1 MINEI
6 NLVKC
11 CYLCDKKL
19 KNNTYY
25 YSKRSFFEKIV
36 DKIIEKLADIFDEKS
51 NGYHCSSYDALGYCG
66 HTCNVEKVMNLYLI
80 NFAVYIP
87 EEKFY
92 DSKYLVRMIQDDHR
106 ICIHLIYEN
115 NKKYTYLYNNDEAS
129 IKEIKF
135 YLNLLKNKQF
145 DKLKKLMML
154 K

>member
-19 KNNTYY
+19 KKRYY
-25 YSKRSFFEKIV
+25 RSLNKLGLFEKIV
-36 DKIIEKLADIFDEKS
+36 DKIINKLADIFDKNNNS
-51 NGYHCSSYDALGYCG
+51 CYCSSHDHICS
-66 HTCNVEKVMNLYLI
+66 VEKVMNFYLI
-80 NFAVYIP
+80 NFAVDIP
-87 EEKFY
+87 EEKWFQ
-92 DSKYLVRMIQDDHR
+92 SKYLVRMVQDDHR
-106 ICIHLIYEN
+106 IGIHLIYEN
-115 NKKYTYLYNNDEAS
+115 NKKYTYLYINDKAS

-135 YLNLLKNKQF
+135 YLDLLKNKQF